1 MHLEGAVGDLHD
13 LGAAHGAHR
22 RDHLTAVLDARAFD
36 RDLAQGA
43 LAPRLDRVDRD
54 NRPAGARHRGGHLAE
69 HAAGPVRQRDPQ
81 GEGELCGRSGQDVD
95 DTGVQR
101 APFAAVHRT
110 DARCA
115 FADEREP
122 SARAT
127 RVAAV
132 SSDTPPELFLI
143 DGNSLVYR
151 AFFAL
156 PESISTSKGQ
166 PTNAIFGFASMLV
179 KIISEYGAR
188 PTLVVWDAGMSG
200 REEVYEE
207 YKAGR
212 RERPDLLS
220 EQWPHMQP
228 LVEAFGYRN
237 MKVPGY
243 EADDVIA
250 TLARRARD
258 EGLEVMVVTGDR
270 DLFQL
275 VEPGVRVMATGRGI
289 TDTKIYD
296 QEAVLDRYGIPP
308 ELIPDFV
315 GLKGDTSDNIP
326 GVPGIGEKTASQLLV
341 EWGSLEGVLDNIE
354 SISGAKRKQNLTEHA
369 EDARVSKRL
378 ATANRDIELDIDL
391 HDLVAGDPDRSR
403 LRETFREFELRAP
416 LERLEEALGSDGAA
430 PAERVDELIRVRA
443 REVPVTGLSRLEG
456 ELVAVAALRPGEAAE
471 TVVVAAESADPDE
484 AAEETEVVV
493 TSGPA
498 QASLELDTPVR
509 GPLTVAAYAGG
520 DELLVAEAETL
531 AAFAMARADRPVVAH
546 DWKTIATADDPCDA
560 PPLAHDTMVAAYLI
574 DPARR
579 GYPLAELAAEAGLGA
594 EIDGADGVAERAVLT
609 RVIAERQC
617 ARLDEDGLTR
627 LFHEIELPLV
637 DVLVEMERA
646 GVKLDVRGLAEIS
659 ERFGARAAELERR
672 VWDLAGEQFTI
683 GSPQQLAPILFDKL
697 GLSRKRRG
705 KTGFSTDARVL
716 QAIRHEHEIVPAIE
730 EWREVTKLKST
741 YLDAFP
747 ELIGRDGRLHTTFNQ
762 TATTTGRL
770 SSTDPNLQN
779 IPIRTEQ
786 GREIR
791 ACFVA
796 EPGCRLIS
804 ADYSQVELRLL
815 AHIADEPV
823 LKDIFRRGEDV
834 HTATA
839 QAILGGQ
846 TDPGTRSKA
855 KMVNYGIVYGLSAF
869 GLADRLQIPKEEAQ
883 EFIDAYLERFP
894 KVKEFIER
902 TIERAGEEG
911 HVTTLFGRIRRVP
924 ELRSRQFQTRS
935 LGERL
940 AVNMVIQGTAADII
954 KVAMVRCRDELRAAG
969 LSTRLVLQIHDEL
982 LFEGPED
989 EVERASEIVCREMAG
1004 GFEMDPPLEVDVG
1017 AGENWLEAK

>member
-1 MHLEGAVGDLHD
+1 V
-13 LGAAHGAHR
+13 
-22 RDHLTAVLDARAFD
+22 
-36 RDLAQGA
+36 
-43 LAPRLDRVDRD
+43 
-54 NRPAGARHRGGHLAE
+54 
-69 HAAGPVRQRDPQ
+69 
-81 GEGELCGRSGQDVD
+81 
-95 DTGVQR
+95 
-101 APFAAVHRT
+101 
-110 DARCA
+110 
-115 FADEREP
+115 ADETPRE
-122 SARAT
+122 
-127 RVAAV
+127 
-132 SSDTPPELFLI
+132 LWLI

-156 PESISTSKGQ
+156 PESIATSRGQ

-179 KIISEYGAR
+179 KIISDYGVK

-200 REEVYEE
+200 REEVYDE

-220 EQWPHMQP
+220 EQWPHLHP
-228 LVEAFGYRN
+228 LVESFGYEN
-237 MKVPGY
+237 VKVPGY

-250 TLARRARD
+250 TLARRAHGQ
-258 EGLEVMVVTGDR
+258 GLEVMVVTGDR

-275 VEPGVRVMATGRGI
+275 IEPGVRVMATGRGI

-296 QEAVLDRYGIPP
+296 RDAVLDRYGIPP
-308 ELIPDFV
+308 DLVPDFV

-326 GVPGIGEKTASQLLV
+326 GVPGIGDKTASQLLQ
-341 EWGSLEGVLDNIE
+341 EWGDLEGVLSNIDA
-354 SISGAKRKQNLTEHA
+354 ISGAKRKQNLTEHA
-369 EDARVSKRL
+369 ENARISKEL
-378 ATANRDIELDIDL
+378 ATAQRDIELDIDVV
-391 HDLVAGDPDRSR
+391 HVAAREPDRSR

-416 LERLEEALGSDGAA
+416 LERLEEALGEAGAA
-430 PAERVDELIRVRA
+430 PAERVEELLEVKA
-443 REVPVTGLSRLEG
+443 REVPLAELGSLDG
-456 ELVAVAALRPGEAAE
+456 ELVSIAALRPGEDPDQGAMPAAAVAEVAELDPEDPAVELDAEEAAAAE
-471 TVVVAAESADPDE
+471 AAEAEQPAVATAEPVVAA
-484 AAEETEVVV
+484 AA
-493 TSGPA
+493 PA
-498 QASLELDTPVR
+498 QSSFDFDAASR
-509 GPLTVAAYAGG
+509 GPLTVAAWAG
-520 DELLVAEAETL
+520 DDVLVSEAETL
-531 AAFAMARADRPVVAH
+531 AAFAMARGERPIAAH
-546 DWKTIATADDPCDA
+546 DWKTIAVADDPCDA
-560 PPLAHDTMVAAYLI
+560 PTLAHDTMVAAYLI

-579 GYPLAELAAEAGLGA
+579 GYPLDELAAEAGIGA
-594 EIDGADGVAERAVLT
+594 QVEGANGVAERAVLT
-609 RVIAERQC
+609 RVLAERQR
-617 ARLDEDGLTR
+617 ARLDEDGLTA

-646 GVKLDVRGLAEIS
+646 GVKLDVERLAEIS
-659 ERFGARAAELERR
+659 RRFGQRATELERR
-672 VWDLAGEQFTI
+672 VWELAGEEFTI
-683 GSPQQLAPILFDKL
+683 GSPQQLAPILFEKL

-705 KTGFSTDARVL
+705 KTGYSTDARVL

-730 EWREVTKLKST
+730 EWREVTKLMST
-741 YLDAFP
+741 YLEAFP
-747 ELIGRDGRLHTTFNQ
+747 ELIGADGRLHTTFSQ
-762 TATTTGRL
+762 TTATTGRL
-770 SSTDPNLQN
+770 SSTNPNLQN

-823 LKDIFRRGEDV
+823 LKEIFRRGEDV

-839 QAILGGQ
+839 EAILGGK

-869 GLADRLQIPKEEAQ
+869 GLADRLQIEKEEAQ
-883 EFIDAYLERFP
+883 QFIDAYLERFP
-894 KVKEFIER
+894 KVKQFIDD
-902 TIERAGEEG
+902 TIGQATVDG
-911 HVTTLFGRIRRVP
+911 HVATLFGRIRRVP

-954 KVAMVRCRDELRAAG
+954 KVAMVRCRDQLRSAG

-982 LFEGPED
+982 LFEGPEA
-989 EVERASEIVCREMAG
+989 EVEPASEIVRREMADA
-1004 GFEMDPPLEVDVG
+1004 FEMDPPLEVDVG

>member
-1 MHLEGAVGDLHD
+1 V
-13 LGAAHGAHR
+13 
-22 RDHLTAVLDARAFD
+22 
-36 RDLAQGA
+36 
-43 LAPRLDRVDRD
+43 
-54 NRPAGARHRGGHLAE
+54 
-69 HAAGPVRQRDPQ
+69 
-81 GEGELCGRSGQDVD
+81 
-95 DTGVQR
+95 
-101 APFAAVHRT
+101 
-110 DARCA
+110 
-115 FADEREP
+115 ADETHR
-122 SARAT
+122 
-127 RVAAV
+127 
-132 SSDTPPELFLI
+132 ELFLI

-179 KIISEYGAR
+179 KIISEYGVK

-200 REEVYEE
+200 REVVYDE

-220 EQWPHMQP
+220 EQWPHLHP
-228 LVEAFGYRN
+228 LVESFGYQN
-237 MKVPGY
+237 VKVPGY

-250 TLARRARD
+250 TLSREAREQGID
-258 EGLEVMVVTGDR
+258 VTVVTGDR

-275 VEPGVRVMATGRGI
+275 IEPGVRVMATGRGI

-296 QEAVLDRYGIPP
+296 REAVIDRYGIPP
-308 ELIPDFV
+308 ELVPDFV

-326 GVPGIGEKTASQLLV
+326 GVPGIGDKTASQLLQ
-341 EWGSLEGVLDNIE
+341 EWGDLEGVLHNIDA
-354 SISGAKRKQNLTEHA
+354 ISGAKRKQNLSEHA
-369 EDARVSKRL
+369 EAARISKRL
-378 ATANRDIELDIDL
+378 ATAQREIELDIDL
-391 HDLVAGDPDRSR
+391 NGVAAREPDRSA
-403 LRETFREFELRAP
+403 LRATFREFELRAP
-416 LERLEEALGSDGAA
+416 LERLEEALGEDDAA
-430 PAERVDELIRVRA
+430 PAERVAELVAVEA
-443 REVPVTGLSRLEG
+443 REVPLAELAALDDA
-456 ELVAVAALRPGEAAE
+456 LVAIAALRPGEE
-471 TVVVAAESADPDE
+471 PDE
-484 AAEETEVVV
+484 AAAAAPAEEDPDETAAVEADDAVEIAEAPPPA
-493 TSGPA
+493 TGSGQASFDFDGPA
-498 QASLELDTPVR
+498 VR
-509 GPLTVAAYAGG
+509 GPLTVAAWAG
-520 DELLVAEAETL
+520 DDVLVSEAETL
-531 AAFAMARADRPVVAH
+531 AAFVMARGERPVVVH
-546 DWKTIATADDPCDA
+546 DWKTVATADDPCAA

-579 GYPLAELAAEAGLGA
+579 GYPLDELAAEAGLGA
-594 EIDGADGVAERAVLT
+594 RVEGADGVAARAVLT
-609 RVIAERQC
+609 RILAERQRD
-617 ARLDEDGLTR
+617 RLDEDGLTS

-646 GVKLDVRGLAEIS
+646 GIKLDVERLAEIS
-659 ERFGARAAELERR
+659 KRFDERAVELERR
-672 VWDLAGEQFTI
+672 VWELAGEQFTI

-697 GLSRKRRG
+697 KLSRKRRG

-747 ELIGRDGRLHTTFNQ
+747 ELVGADGRLHTTFNQ

-796 EPGCRLIS
+796 EPGRLLIS

-823 LKDIFRRGEDV
+823 LKEIFRRGEDV

-839 QAILGGQ
+839 EAILGGK

-869 GLADRLQIPKEEAQ
+869 GLADRLQIEKEEAQ
-883 EFIDAYLERFP
+883 QFIDAYLERFP
-894 KVKEFIER
+894 KVKQFIDR
-902 TIERAGEEG
+902 TIASATTEG
-911 HVTTLFGRIRRVP
+911 YVSTLFGRIRRVP

-954 KVAMVRCRDELRAAG
+954 KVAMVRCRDELRGAG
-969 LSTRLVLQIHDEL
+969 LETRLVLQIHDEL
-982 LFEGPED
+982 LFEAPEA
-989 EVERASEIVCREMAG
+989 EVERATGIVRREMAEA
-1004 GFEMDPPLEVDVG
+1004 FEMDPPLEVDVG
-1017 AGENWLEAK
+1017 AGRNWLEAK

>member
-1 MHLEGAVGDLHD
+1 M
-13 LGAAHGAHR
+13 AA
-22 RDHLTAVLDARAFD
+22 DS
-36 RDLAQGA
+36 
-43 LAPRLDRVDRD
+43 PR
-54 NRPAGARHRGGHLAE
+54 
-69 HAAGPVRQRDPQ
+69 
-81 GEGELCGRSGQDVD
+81 
-95 DTGVQR
+95 
-101 APFAAVHRT
+101 
-110 DARCA
+110 
-115 FADEREP
+115 
-122 SARAT
+122 
-127 RVAAV
+127 
-132 SSDTPPELFLI
+132 ELFLI

-156 PESISTSKGQ
+156 PESIATSKGQ

-179 KIISEYGAR
+179 KIISEYGVK
-188 PTLVVWDAGMSG
+188 PTLVAWDAGTSG
-200 REEVYEE
+200 RDEVYGE

-220 EQWPHMQP
+220 EQWPYMHP
-228 LVEAFGYRN
+228 LVESFGYEN
-237 MKVPGY
+237 VKVPGY

-250 TLARRARD
+250 TLAGQARR
-258 EGLEVMVVTGDR
+258 EGIEVMVVTGDR

-275 VEPGVRVMATGRGI
+275 IEPGVRIMATGRGI

-296 QEAVLDRYGIPP
+296 REAVVERYGIPP

-326 GVPGIGEKTASQLLV
+326 GVPGIGDKTASQLIQ
-341 EWGSLEGVLDNIE
+341 EWGDLDGVLSNIE
-354 SISGAKRKQNLTEHA
+354 SISGAKRKENLTEHA
-369 EDARVSKRL
+369 EDARISKQL
-378 ATANRDIELDIDL
+378 ATAVRDVDVDVDFAKVIARE
-391 HDLVAGDPDRSR
+391 PDRSR

-416 LERLEEALGSDGAA
+416 LERLEEALGEDDAA
-430 PAERVDELIRVRA
+430 PAERVDEVVEVRA
-443 REVPVTGLSRLEG
+443 REVPLAEVGALEG
-456 ELVAVAALRPGEAAE
+456 ELVAVAALRPGE
-471 TVVVAAESADPDE
+471 DPDE
-484 AAEETEVVV
+484 AAAPAVDPEEE
-493 TSGPA
+493 
-498 QASLELDTPVR
+498 LELEEDAALEAVEEEVPAVADTLGQGSFDFDGGPR
-509 GPLTVAAYAGG
+509 GPLTVAAWAG
-520 DELLVAEAETL
+520 DEVLVAEAETL
-531 AAFAMARADRPVVAH
+531 AAFAMARGEHPVAAH
-546 DWKTIATADDPCDA
+546 DWKTIAMADDTCDA

-574 DPARR
+574 DPTRR
-579 GYPLAELAAEAGLGA
+579 GYPLDELATEAGLGA
-594 EIDGADGVAERAVLT
+594 RIDGSDGVAERAVLT
-609 RVIAERQC
+609 RLLAERQRD
-617 ARLDEDGLTR
+617 RLAEDGLTD

-646 GVKLDVRGLAEIS
+646 GIKLDVERLRAIS
-659 ERFGARAAELERR
+659 ARFNARAIELERR
-672 VWDLAGEQFTI
+672 VWELAGEEFTI
-683 GSPQQLAPILFDKL
+683 GSPQQLAPILFEKL

-747 ELIGRDGRLHTTFNQ
+747 ELIGADGRLHTTFNQ
-762 TATTTGRL
+762 TAATTGRL
-770 SSTDPNLQN
+770 SSTNPNLQN

-796 EPGCRLIS
+796 EEGCRLIS

-823 LKDIFRRGEDV
+823 LKEIFRRGEDV

-839 QAILGGQ
+839 EAILGGK

-869 GLADRLQIPKEEAQ
+869 GLADRLQIEQDEAQ
-883 EFIDAYLERFP
+883 KFIDAYLERFP
-894 KVKEFIER
+894 KVKEFIES
-902 TIERAGEEG
+902 TIERAREEG
-911 HVTTLFGRIRRVP
+911 HVATLFGRIRRVP

-940 AVNMVIQGTAADII
+940 AVNMIIQGTAADII
-954 KVAMVRCRDELRAAG
+954 KVAMVRARDELRTAG
-969 LSTRLVLQIHDEL
+969 LETRLVLQIHDEL

-989 EVERASEIVCREMAG
+989 EVEAASEIVRREMAG
-1004 GFEMDPPLEVDVG
+1004 AFEMDPPLEVDVG
-1017 AGENWLEAK
+1017 VGVNWLEAK